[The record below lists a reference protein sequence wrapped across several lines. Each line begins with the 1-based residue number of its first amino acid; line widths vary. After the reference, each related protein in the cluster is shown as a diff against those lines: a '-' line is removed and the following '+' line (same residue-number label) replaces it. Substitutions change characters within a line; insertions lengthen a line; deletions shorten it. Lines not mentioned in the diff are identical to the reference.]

1 MAFGMQTSGGN
12 FLPIIKYD
20 ARAGRIFRVDKDNGI
35 TEQVD
40 ITDPNMKFAIDFGS
54 IEVGYVQFS
63 AQGPV
68 RHMVPYDGRALPAQP
83 QDKDDKGKLVSRPG
97 FYALVAGQAIGGI
110 REWCSNAAILLNA
123 LDELFNLYAEQPEA
137 AGGKIPLISIV
148 STVPVTSGTGAQK
161 STNYKPVFKIVGWVD
176 RLADM
181 GERTVPPPAPKAIPA
196 AAAPTAPPPAA
207 PTPPPVAPAAAT
219 APPAGMPF

>member
-1 MAFGMQTSGGN
+1 MAFGMNTQTGN
-12 FLPIIKYD
+12 FLPIVKYD
-20 ARAGRIFRVDKDNGI
+20 ARAGRFFRVDKDNGI

-40 ITDPNMKFAIDFGS
+40 ITSPDLKFAIDFGS

-68 RHMVPYDGRALPAQP
+68 RHMVPYDGRSLPAQP
-83 QDKDDKGKLVSRPG
+83 QDKGVDGKLLSRPG

-137 AGGKIPLISIV
+137 AAGKIPLISIV
-148 STVPVTSGTGAQK
+148 STVPITSGTGAQK
-161 STNYKPVFKIVGWVD
+161 STNYKPVFKIMGWVD

-196 AAAPTAPPPAA
+196 AAAPA
-207 PTPPPVAPAAAT
+207 TPPPVQPTPTPAAAT

>member
-1 MAFGMQTSGGN
+1 MAFGMNTQTGN
-12 FLPIIKYD
+12 FLPIVKYD
-20 ARAGRIFRVDKDNGI
+20 ARAGRFFRVDKDNGI

-40 ITDPNMKFAIDFGS
+40 ITSPDLKFAIDFGS

-68 RHMVPYDGRALPAQP
+68 RHMVPYDGRSLPAQP
-83 QDKDDKGKLVSRPG
+83 QDKGVDGKLLSRPG

-123 LDELFNLYAEQPEA
+123 LDDLFNLYAEQPEA
-137 AGGKIPLISIV
+137 AAGKIPLISIV

-161 STNYKPVFKIVGWVD
+161 STNYKPVFKIMGWVD

-196 AAAPTAPPPAA
+196 AAAPA
-207 PTPPPVAPAAAT
+207 TPPPVQPTPTPAAAT

>member
-1 MAFGMQTSGGN
+1 MAFGMNTQTGN
-12 FLPIIKYD
+12 FLPIVKYD
-20 ARAGRIFRVDKDNGI
+20 ARAGRFFRVDKDNGI

-40 ITDPNMKFAIDFGS
+40 ITSPDLKFAIDFGS

-68 RHMVPYDGRALPAQP
+68 RHMVPYDGRSLPAQP
-83 QDKDDKGKLVSRPG
+83 QDKGVDGKLLSRPG

-123 LDELFNLYAEQPEA
+123 LDDLFNLYAEQPEA
-137 AGGKIPLISIV
+137 AAGKIPLISIV
-148 STVPVTSGTGAQK
+148 STVPVNSGTGAQK
-161 STNYKPVFKIVGWVD
+161 STNYKPVFKVVGWVD

-181 GERTVPPPAPKAIPA
+181 GERTVPPPAPKAFPA

>member
-1 MAFGMQTSGGN
+1 MAFGMNTQTGN
-12 FLPIIKYD
+12 FLPIVKYD
-20 ARAGRIFRVDKDNGI
+20 ARAGRFFRVDKDNGI

-40 ITDPNMKFAIDFGS
+40 ITDPNMKFAIDFGT

-68 RHMVPYDGRALPAQP
+68 RHMVPYDGRSLPAQP

-137 AGGKIPLISIV
+137 AAGKIPLISIV

-196 AAAPTAPPPAA
+196 AAAPA
-207 PTPPPVAPAAAT
+207 TPPPVQPTPAPAAAT

>member
-35 TEQVD
+35 TDQVD
-40 ITDPNMKFAIDFGS
+40 ITDPNMKFAIDFGT
-54 IEVGYVQFS
+54 IEVGYVNFTPN
-63 AQGPV
+63 GPV
-68 RHMVPYDGRALPAQP
+68 RHMVPYDGRSLPAQP

-97 FYALVAGQAIGGI
+97 FYALVAGQALGGI

-137 AGGKIPLISIV
+137 AAGKIPLISIV

-161 STNYKPVFKIVGWVD
+161 STNYKPVFKIMGWVD

-181 GERTVPPPAPKAIPA
+181 GERTVPPPSAKAISA
-196 AAAPTAPPPAA
+196 AAAPAAPPPAA
-207 PTPPPVAPAAAT
+207 PTPPPVAPAAT
-219 APPAGMPF
+219 AEAPGKMPF

>member
-1 MAFGMQTSGGN
+1 MAFGMNTQTGN
-12 FLPIIKYD
+12 FLPIVKYD
-20 ARAGRIFRVDKDNGI
+20 ARAGRFFRVDKDNGI
-35 TEQVD
+35 TEQLD
-40 ITDPNMKFAIDFGS
+40 ITSPDLKFAIDFGS

-68 RHMVPYDGRALPAQP
+68 RHMVPYDGRSLPAQP
-83 QDKDDKGKLVSRPG
+83 QDKGVDGKLLSRPG

-123 LDELFNLYAEQPEA
+123 LDDLFNLYAEQPEA
-137 AGGKIPLISIV
+137 AAGKIPLISIV

-161 STNYKPVFKIVGWVD
+161 STNYKPVFKIMGWVD

-196 AAAPTAPPPAA
+196 AAAPA
-207 PTPPPVAPAAAT
+207 TPPPVQPTPTPAAAT

>member
-1 MAFGMQTSGGN
+1 MAFGMNTQTGN
-12 FLPIIKYD
+12 FLPIVKYD
-20 ARAGRIFRVDKDNGI
+20 ARAGRFFRVDKDNGI

-68 RHMVPYDGRALPAQP
+68 RHMVPYDGRSLPAQP

-97 FYALVAGQAIGGI
+97 FYALVAGQALGGI

-137 AGGKIPLISIV
+137 AAGKIPLISIV

-196 AAAPTAPPPAA
+196 AAASPPVQ
-207 PTPPPVAPAAAT
+207 PTPTPAAAT
-219 APPAGMPF
+219 APPPGMPF

>member
-68 RHMVPYDGRALPAQP
+68 RHMVPYDGRSLPAQP
-83 QDKDDKGKLVSRPG
+83 QDKGVDGKLLSRPG

-196 AAAPTAPPPAA
+196 AAAPA
-207 PTPPPVAPAAAT
+207 TPPPVQPTPTPAAAT

>member
-68 RHMVPYDGRALPAQP
+68 RHMVPYDGRSLPAQP
-83 QDKDDKGKLVSRPG
+83 QDKGVDGKLLSRPG

-137 AGGKIPLISIV
+137 AAGKIPLISIV

-196 AAAPTAPPPAA
+196 AAAPA
-207 PTPPPVAPAAAT
+207 TPPPVQPTPTPAAAT

>member
-1 MAFGMQTSGGN
+1 MAFGMNTQSGN
-12 FLPIIKYD
+12 FLPLVKYD
-20 ARAGRIFRVDKDNGI
+20 ARAGRFFRVEKDNGI

-40 ITDPNMKFAIDFGS
+40 ITSTDLKFAIDFGS

-63 AQGPV
+63 AQGPI
-68 RHMVPYDGRALPAQP
+68 RHMVPYDGRPLPAQP
-83 QDKDDKGKLVSRPG
+83 QDKGVDGKLLSRPG

-123 LDELFNLYAEQPEA
+123 LDDLFNLYAEQPEA
-137 AGGKIPLISIV
+137 AAGKIPLISIV

-161 STNYKPVFKIVGWVD
+161 STNYKPVFKIMGWVD

-196 AAAPTAPPPAA
+196 AAAPA
-207 PTPPPVAPAAAT
+207 TPPPVPPTPTPAAAT
-219 APPAGMPF
+219 APPVGMPF

>member
-1 MAFGMQTSGGN
+1 MAFGMQTNSGS
-12 FLPIIKYD
+12 FLPIVKYD
-20 ARAGRIFRVDKDNGI
+20 ARAGRFFRVDKDNGI

-68 RHMVPYDGRALPAQP
+68 RHMVPYDGRSLPAQP
-83 QDKDDKGKLVSRPG
+83 QDKGVDGKLLSRPG
-97 FYALVAGQAIGGI
+97 FYALVAGQALGGI

-137 AGGKIPLISIV
+137 AAGKIPLISIV

-196 AAAPTAPPPAA
+196 AAAPA
-207 PTPPPVAPAAAT
+207 TPPPVQPTPTPAAAT

>member
-1 MAFGMQTSGGN
+1 MAFGMNTQSGN
-12 FLPIIKYD
+12 FLPLVKYD
-20 ARAGRIFRVDKDNGI
+20 ARAGRFFRVEKDNGI

-40 ITDPNMKFAIDFGS
+40 ITSPDLKFAIDFGS

-68 RHMVPYDGRALPAQP
+68 RHMVPYDGRSLPAQP
-83 QDKDDKGKLVSRPG
+83 QDKGVDGKLLSRPG

-137 AGGKIPLISIV
+137 AVGKIPLISIV
-148 STVPVTSGTGAQK
+148 STVPITSGTGAQK

-219 APPAGMPF
+219 APPEGMPF

>member
-1 MAFGMQTSGGN
+1 MAFGMNTQSGN
-12 FLPIIKYD
+12 FLPLVKYD
-20 ARAGRIFRVDKDNGI
+20 ARAGRFFRVEKDNGI

-40 ITDPNMKFAIDFGS
+40 ITSPDLKFAIDFGS

-63 AQGPV
+63 SQGPV
-68 RHMVPYDGRALPAQP
+68 RHMVPYDGRSLPAQP
-83 QDKDDKGKLVSRPG
+83 QDKGVDGKLLSRPG

-137 AGGKIPLISIV
+137 AVGKIPLISIV
-148 STVPVTSGTGAQK
+148 STVPITSGTGAQK

-219 APPAGMPF
+219 APPEGMPF